1 MSHLFLLDYHR
12 ICIFWNSFYPP
23 SFLAYVPCWFWF
35 SPSIVEIWNCKYS
48 LAPALW
54 FQGCSLR
61 NTEYIIGAVIFA
73 GHETKVC
80 HHDVHYNKRRPFSLF
95 TPFLSSWCALQQT
108 MTIFLVYPLFI
119 FRCAKTLN
127 SFVTGFPAFRV
138 VIPLLNAV
146 STKKICSKLAFQFN
160 LESWLLKLFLFIN
173 WLTALGFQ
181 KFYLCVPTKKSC
193 IVLWFSDTL
202 SPSYH

>member
-1 MSHLFLLDYHR
+1 MHFLKFLL
-12 ICIFWNSFYPP
+12 S
-23 SFLAYVPCWFWF
+23 SVF
-35 SPSIVEIWNCKYS
+35 SC
-48 LAPALW
+48 L
-54 FQGCSLR
+54 CSLL
-61 NTEYIIGAVIFA
+61 ILIFSLHCWNLELQVLISSSTLIS
-73 GHETKVC
+73 GMQSQEHG
-80 HHDVHYNKRRPFSLF
+80 VHYWGCNFCWPWNKG
-95 TPFLSSWCALQQT
+95 LSSWCALQQT

-146 STKKICSKLAFQFN
+146 STKKIFSKLAVQFN